1 MKKVITIITIILLAF
16 LFTMPS
22 LAEDYDDGYEEGYDI
37 GNEYG
42 YEDGYEEGYGTGY
55 DEGYDEAVFD
65 MSDKDFKTVIENETD
80 IAYSNGYTEG
90 YKKGKKEA
98 TPAQTY
104 DDGIQ
109 IGYKQAT
116 VEYEEKLNNAVE
128 DAKKDNIYNII
139 ISICITAVISF
150 ILGLII
156 TSKKKNKNEE

>member
-42 YEDGYEEGYGTGY
+42 YEDGYEEGYGDGY
-55 DEGYDEAVFD
+55 DDGYNDAVFEI
-65 MSDKDFKTVIENETD
+65 SENDFKTVIENETD

-90 YKKGKKEA
+90 YNKGKKDA
-98 TPAQTY
+98 TPAHTY

-109 IGYKQAT
+109 AGYKQAT
-116 VEYEEKLNNAVE
+116 EEYKEEINNAVE
-128 DAKKDNIYNII
+128 EAKKDNIYSII
-139 ISICITAVISF
+139 TSICITAVISF

-156 TSKKKNKNEE
+156 TRKKKKKNEE